1 MQDKQDY
8 QAALKTLRKLLVGA
22 RNASEQGKYA
32 ALERIIQ
39 GAEKISEHL
48 LNNEAEIEF
57 KEAINAKQS
66 LNREFVDSFI
76 NMSKSRH
83 DYIKVVGE
91 IIS

>member
-1 MQDKQDY
+1 MQDSYDY
-8 QAALKTLRKLLVGA
+8 QTALKTLRKLLAGA

-39 GAEKISEHL
+39 GAEKISDHL
-48 LNNEAEIEF
+48 LTAQDRLEITEAMTV
-57 KEAINAKQS
+57 KQT
-66 LNREFVDSFI
+66 LNRDLVDSF
-76 NMSKSRH
+76 KSAAQQR